1 MTASNLPENSVLD
14 QVPLFPLPKIVHF
27 PGTLLPLH
35 VFEPRY
41 QQMTKDALAGDKHIS
56 VVLIPNA
63 AAENKL
69 GQSKIAKVAGL
80 GEIVR
85 HEELE
90 DGKFNLLLLCRGR
103 AKIEEHPFI
112 LPYRQGRLT
121 LLGDTDVPA
130 DRTNLRGLIAL
141 AGERAA
147 KIRAEYPQFQFEIS
161 DDEPPSRIVDL
172 CAHHLITHAIN
183 RQELL
188 ETQSVTKRLDLCLE
202 LLMRQEPPPNADQ
215 RLN

>member
-41 QQMTKDALAGDKHIS
+41 RQMTKDALAGDKHIS

-90 DGKFNLLLLCRGR
+90 DG
-103 AKIEEHPFI
+103 
-112 LPYRQGRLT
+112 T
-121 LLGDTDVPA
+121 
-130 DRTNLRGLIAL
+130 
-141 AGERAA
+141 
-147 KIRAEYPQFQFEIS
+147 S
-161 DDEPPSRIVDL
+161 
-172 CAHHLITHAIN
+172 
-183 RQELL
+183 
-188 ETQSVTKRLDLCLE
+188 
-202 LLMRQEPPPNADQ
+202 
-215 RLN
+215 